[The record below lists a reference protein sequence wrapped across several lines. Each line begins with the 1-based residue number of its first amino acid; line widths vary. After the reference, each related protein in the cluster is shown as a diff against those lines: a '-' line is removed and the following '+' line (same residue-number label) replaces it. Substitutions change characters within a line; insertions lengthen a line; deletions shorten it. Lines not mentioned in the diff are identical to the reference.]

1 MSKLLINENPII
13 VLPTLAK
20 KIGLNEALFI
30 QQLHYWLADS
40 KHTYDGYQWVY
51 NTYEDWH
58 RQFPF
63 WSTSTIRRIIGK
75 LEREGLIVSG
85 NYNRFKMDKTKWYRI
100 NYEYLESLM
109 DEDAQLSDLCSKR
122 TDTSDP
128 TEQHNGTHTDASN
141 SQKGINLGKA
151 SSHQTQNNLTGQ
163 NKPNIG
169 KDEQTNAN
177 VSKSTNQSDIN
188 LSKRTNQSDTNLS
201 KPTNQN
207 GANLGNPTNQ
217 TGTNLT
223 NHTDQTVTKLTKHN
237 DQNNSNLTTSG
248 EQVGQYIDANLTNHT
263 YQNKFNLTTSG
274 EQAGQYVGASL
285 ALARTNITK
294 AIPETTSET
303 TPEKKSVVIVTHAR
317 AEEQNPF
324 TFFEQNGF
332 GTISGYLFE
341 KIQAWCEDLSQ
352 ELVLE
357 AMKIAVE
364 SGNKN
369 WSYVEGILRRWFDK
383 GYQTINEVRA
393 AQKEYRER
401 LNKKSAK
408 QKPRME
414 RDIPRNFILDMD
426 AGEDE

>member
-1 MSKLLINENPII
+1 MSKLLINENPIL

-20 KIGLNEALFI
+20 KIGLNQALFI

-40 KHTYDGYQWVY
+40 KHTHDGYQWVY

-128 TEQHNGTHTDASN
+128 T
-141 SQKGINLGKA
+141 
-151 SSHQTQNNLTGQ
+151 QNNLTGQ
-163 NKPNIG
+163 NKPSID
-169 KDEQTNAN
+169 KRADQTNAN

-207 GANLGNPTNQ
+207 GANFGNPINQ

-248 EQVGQYIDANLTNHT
+248 AQVDQYL
-263 YQNKFNLTTSG
+263 
-274 EQAGQYVGASL
+274 GASL

-369 WSYVEGILRRWFDK
+369 WSYVEGILRRWVDK

-401 LNKKSAK
+401 LDKSAK

>member
-1 MSKLLINENPII
+1 
-13 VLPTLAK
+13 
-20 KIGLNEALFI
+20 
-30 QQLHYWLADS
+30 
-40 KHTYDGYQWVY
+40 
-51 NTYEDWH
+51 
-58 RQFPF
+58 
-63 WSTSTIRRIIGK
+63 
-75 LEREGLIVSG
+75 
-85 NYNRFKMDKTKWYRI
+85 
-100 NYEYLESLM
+100 
-109 DEDAQLSDLCSKR
+109 
-122 TDTSDP
+122 
-128 TEQHNGTHTDASN
+128 
-141 SQKGINLGKA
+141 
-151 SSHQTQNNLTGQ
+151 
-163 NKPNIG
+163 
-169 KDEQTNAN
+169 
-177 VSKSTNQSDIN
+177 
-188 LSKRTNQSDTNLS
+188 
-201 KPTNQN
+201 
-207 GANLGNPTNQ
+207 
-217 TGTNLT
+217 
-223 NHTDQTVTKLTKHN
+223 TKLTKHN
-237 DQNNSNLTTSG
+237 DQNNS
-248 EQVGQYIDANLTNHT
+248 
-263 YQNKFNLTTSG
+263 NLTTSG

-401 LNKKSAK
+401 LNKKSVK

>member
-75 LEREGLIVSG
+75 LESEGLIVSG

-122 TDTSDP
+122 TNTSDP

-151 SSHQTQNNLTGQ
+151 SSHQTQNNLMSQ
-163 NKPNIG
+163 NKPSID
-169 KDEQTNAN
+169 KRADQTNAN
-177 VSKSTNQSDIN
+177 V
-188 LSKRTNQSDTNLS
+188 SKRTNQSDTNLS

-207 GANLGNPTNQ
+207 GANFGNPINQ

-248 EQVGQYIDANLTNHT
+248 EQVGQYIDASLTNHT
-263 YQNKFNLTTSG
+263 YQNNSNLTTSG

-401 LNKKSAK
+401 LDKSAK

>member
-1 MSKLLINENPII
+1 MSKLLINENPIL

-20 KIGLNEALFI
+20 KIGLNQALFI

-109 DEDAQLSDLCSKR
+109 DEDAQLSDLCNKR

-151 SSHQTQNNLTGQ
+151 SSHQTQNNLMSQ
-163 NKPNIG
+163 NKPSID
-169 KDEQTNAN
+169 KRADQTNAN
-177 VSKSTNQSDIN
+177 V
-188 LSKRTNQSDTNLS
+188 SKRTNQSDTNLS

-217 TGTNLT
+217 TGTNIT

-237 DQNNSNLTTSG
+237 DQNNS
-248 EQVGQYIDANLTNHT
+248 
-263 YQNKFNLTTSG
+263 NLTTSG

>member
-1 MSKLLINENPII
+1 
-13 VLPTLAK
+13 
-20 KIGLNEALFI
+20 
-30 QQLHYWLADS
+30 
-40 KHTYDGYQWVY
+40 
-51 NTYEDWH
+51 
-58 RQFPF
+58 
-63 WSTSTIRRIIGK
+63 
-75 LEREGLIVSG
+75 
-85 NYNRFKMDKTKWYRI
+85 
-100 NYEYLESLM
+100 M
-109 DEDAQLSDLCSKR
+109 DEDAQLSNLCSKR

-207 GANLGNPTNQ
+207 GANFGNPTNQ

-248 EQVGQYIDANLTNHT
+248 EQAGQYIDASLTNHT
-263 YQNKFNLTTSG
+263 YQNNSNLTTSG

-369 WSYVEGILRRWFDK
+369 WSYVEGILRRWVDK
-383 GYQTINEVRA
+383 GYKTINEVRA

>member
-1 MSKLLINENPII
+1 MSKLLINESPIL

-20 KIGLNEALFI
+20 KIGLNQALFI

-207 GANLGNPTNQ
+207 GANFGNPINQ

-248 EQVGQYIDANLTNHT
+248 EQ
-263 YQNKFNLTTSG
+263 
-274 EQAGQYVGASL
+274 AGQYVGANL

-369 WSYVEGILRRWFDK
+369 WSYVEGILRRWVDK

-393 AQKEYRER
+393 AKKEYRER

>member
-1 MSKLLINENPII
+1 MSKLLINENPIL

-20 KIGLNEALFI
+20 KIGLNQALFI

-109 DEDAQLSDLCSKR
+109 DEDAQLSNLCNKR

-128 TEQHNGTHTDASN
+128 
-141 SQKGINLGKA
+141 
-151 SSHQTQNNLTGQ
+151 TQNNLTGQ

-201 KPTNQN
+201 KSTNPN
-207 GANLGNPTNQ
+207 GANFGNPINQ

-369 WSYVEGILRRWFDK
+369 WSYVEGILRRWVDK

-401 LNKKSAK
+401 LDKSAK

-414 RDIPRNFILDMD
+414 RDIPRNFILDLD
-426 AGEDE
+426 AGEDD

>member
-1 MSKLLINENPII
+1 MSKLLINESPIL

-20 KIGLNEALFI
+20 KIGLNQALFI

-207 GANLGNPTNQ
+207 GANFGNPTNQ

-237 DQNNSNLTTSG
+237 DQNNS
-248 EQVGQYIDANLTNHT
+248 
-263 YQNKFNLTTSG
+263 NLTTSG

-369 WSYVEGILRRWFDK
+369 WSYVEGILRRWVDK

-401 LNKKSAK
+401 LDKSAK

>member
-1 MSKLLINENPII
+1 MSKLLINENPIL

-20 KIGLNEALFI
+20 KIGLNQALFI

-122 TDTSDP
+122 TNTSDP
-128 TEQHNGTHTDASN
+128 
-141 SQKGINLGKA
+141 
-151 SSHQTQNNLTGQ
+151 TQNNLTGQ

-201 KPTNQN
+201 KSTNPN
-207 GANLGNPTNQ
+207 GANFGNPINQ

-237 DQNNSNLTTSG
+237 DQNNS
-248 EQVGQYIDANLTNHT
+248 
-263 YQNKFNLTTSG
+263 NLTTSG

-369 WSYVEGILRRWFDK
+369 WSYVEGILRRWVDK

-401 LNKKSAK
+401 LDKSAK

>member
-1 MSKLLINENPII
+1 MSKLLINESPIL

-20 KIGLNEALFI
+20 KIGLNQALFI

-141 SQKGINLGKA
+141 SQNRINLGKA
-151 SSHQTQNNLTGQ
+151 STQNNLTDQ
-163 NKPNIG
+163 NAPSIDKQP
-169 KDEQTNAN
+169 DQTNAN
-177 VSKSTNQSDIN
+177 VSKP
-188 LSKRTNQSDTNLS
+188 TNQSDTNLS

-237 DQNNSNLTTSG
+237 DQNNS
-248 EQVGQYIDANLTNHT
+248 
-263 YQNKFNLTTSG
+263 NLTTSG

-369 WSYVEGILRRWFDK
+369 WSYVEGILRRWVDK

-401 LNKKSAK
+401 LDKSAK

>member
-1 MSKLLINENPII
+1 MSKLLINESPIL

-20 KIGLNEALFI
+20 KIGLNQALFI

-141 SQKGINLGKA
+141 SQNRINLGKA
-151 SSHQTQNNLTGQ
+151 STQNNLTDQ
-163 NKPNIG
+163 NAPSIDKQP
-169 KDEQTNAN
+169 DQTNAN
-177 VSKSTNQSDIN
+177 VSKPTNQSDTN

-248 EQVGQYIDANLTNHT
+248 EQAGQYIVPNLTNHT

-369 WSYVEGILRRWFDK
+369 WSYVEGILRRWVDK

-401 LNKKSAK
+401 LDKSAK

>member
-1 MSKLLINENPII
+1 MSNLLINESPIL

-20 KIGLNEALFI
+20 KIGLNQALFI

-109 DEDAQLSDLCSKR
+109 DEDAQLSNLCNKR

-201 KPTNQN
+201 KPTNPN

-237 DQNNSNLTTSG
+237 DQNNS
-248 EQVGQYIDANLTNHT
+248 
-263 YQNKFNLTTSG
+263 NLTTSG

-369 WSYVEGILRRWFDK
+369 WSYVEGILRRWVDK

-401 LNKKSAK
+401 LIKKSAK

>member
-1 MSKLLINENPII
+1 MSKLLINESPIL

-20 KIGLNEALFI
+20 KIGLNQALFI

-128 TEQHNGTHTDASN
+128 TEQHNGTHTDALN

-237 DQNNSNLTTSG
+237 DQNNS
-248 EQVGQYIDANLTNHT
+248 
-263 YQNKFNLTTSG
+263 NLTTSG

>member
-163 NKPNIG
+163 NKPSID
-169 KDEQTNAN
+169 KRADQTNAN
-177 VSKSTNQSDIN
+177 V
-188 LSKRTNQSDTNLS
+188 SKRTNQSDTNLS

-217 TGTNLT
+217 TGTNIT

-237 DQNNSNLTTSG
+237 DQNNS
-248 EQVGQYIDANLTNHT
+248 
-263 YQNKFNLTTSG
+263 NLTTSG

-324 TFFEQNGF
+324 TFFAQNGF

-369 WSYVEGILRRWFDK
+369 WSYVEGILRRWVDK

>member
-1 MSKLLINENPII
+1 MSKLLINENPIL

-20 KIGLNEALFI
+20 KIGLNQALFI

-75 LEREGLIVSG
+75 FEREGLIVSG

-109 DEDAQLSDLCSKR
+109 DEDAQLSDLCNKR

-151 SSHQTQNNLTGQ
+151 SSHQTQNNLMSQ
-163 NKPNIG
+163 NKPSID
-169 KDEQTNAN
+169 KRADQTNAN
-177 VSKSTNQSDIN
+177 V
-188 LSKRTNQSDTNLS
+188 SKRTNQSDTNLS

-217 TGTNLT
+217 TGTNIT

-303 TPEKKSVVIVTHAR
+303 TPEKKSVVIATHAR

-369 WSYVEGILRRWFDK
+369 WSYVEGILRRWVDK

-393 AQKEYRER
+393 AQKEYWER
-401 LNKKSAK
+401 LDKSAK

>member
-1 MSKLLINENPII
+1 IDKR
-13 VLPTLAK
+13 
-20 KIGLNEALFI
+20 
-30 QQLHYWLADS
+30 AD
-40 KHTYDGYQWVY
+40 
-51 NTYEDWH
+51 
-58 RQFPF
+58 
-63 WSTSTIRRIIGK
+63 
-75 LEREGLIVSG
+75 
-85 NYNRFKMDKTKWYRI
+85 
-100 NYEYLESLM
+100 
-109 DEDAQLSDLCSKR
+109 
-122 TDTSDP
+122 
-128 TEQHNGTHTDASN
+128 
-141 SQKGINLGKA
+141 
-151 SSHQTQNNLTGQ
+151 
-163 NKPNIG
+163 
-169 KDEQTNAN
+169 QTNAN
-177 VSKSTNQSDIN
+177 V
-188 LSKRTNQSDTNLS
+188 SKRTNQSDTNLS

-217 TGTNLT
+217 TGTNIT

-414 RDIPRNFILDMD
+414 RDIPRNFILDID
-426 AGEDE
+426 AGEDD

>member
-1 MSKLLINENPII
+1 MSKLLINESPIL

-20 KIGLNEALFI
+20 KIGLNQALFI

-163 NKPNIG
+163 NKPSID
-169 KDEQTNAN
+169 KRADQTNAN
-177 VSKSTNQSDIN
+177 V
-188 LSKRTNQSDTNLS
+188 SKRTNQSDTNLS

-217 TGTNLT
+217 TGTNIT

-237 DQNNSNLTTSG
+237 DQNNS
-248 EQVGQYIDANLTNHT
+248 
-263 YQNKFNLTTSG
+263 NLTTSG

-357 AMKIAVE
+357 AMKMAVE

>member
-1 MSKLLINENPII
+1 
-13 VLPTLAK
+13 
-20 KIGLNEALFI
+20 
-30 QQLHYWLADS
+30 
-40 KHTYDGYQWVY
+40 
-51 NTYEDWH
+51 
-58 RQFPF
+58 
-63 WSTSTIRRIIGK
+63 
-75 LEREGLIVSG
+75 
-85 NYNRFKMDKTKWYRI
+85 
-100 NYEYLESLM
+100 
-109 DEDAQLSDLCSKR
+109 
-122 TDTSDP
+122 
-128 TEQHNGTHTDASN
+128 ASN

-163 NKPNIG
+163 NKPSID
-169 KDEQTNAN
+169 KRADQTNAN
-177 VSKSTNQSDIN
+177 V
-188 LSKRTNQSDTNLS
+188 SKRTNQSDTNLS

-217 TGTNLT
+217 TGTNIT

-237 DQNNSNLTTSG
+237 DQNNS
-248 EQVGQYIDANLTNHT
+248 
-263 YQNKFNLTTSG
+263 NLTTSG

-357 AMKIAVE
+357 AMKMAVE

>member
-1 MSKLLINENPII
+1 MSKLLINENPIL

-75 LEREGLIVSG
+75 LEREGLIISG

-109 DEDAQLSDLCSKR
+109 DEDAQLSDLCNKR
-122 TDTSDP
+122 TDTSD
-128 TEQHNGTHTDASN
+128 QMQRNNGKHMDTSY
-141 SQKGINLGKA
+141 SQNATNLGKIPNR
-151 SSHQTQNNLTGQ
+151 QTQTNLTDQ

-169 KDEQTNAN
+169 KDDQTNAN
-177 VSKSTNQSDIN
+177 VSK
-188 LSKRTNQSDTNLS
+188 LTNLS
-201 KPTNQN
+201 KPTNQS
-207 GANLGNPTNQ
+207 
-217 TGTNLT
+217 GTNLT
-223 NHTDQTVTKLTKHN
+223 NHTDQTVKNLTKHS
-237 DQNNSNLTTSG
+237 DQNNPNLITSS
-248 EQVGQYIDANLTNHT
+248 EQMGQHIDASLTNHT
-263 YQNKFNLTTSG
+263 YQNNFNLTTSG
-274 EQAGQYVGASL
+274 GQAGQYLGASL
-285 ALARTNITK
+285 ALAQTNITK

-303 TPEKKSVVIVTHAR
+303 TPEKKSVVIVTGER

-369 WSYVEGILRRWFDK
+369 WSYVEGILRRWVDK

-401 LNKKSAK
+401 MDKKSAKTEK

-414 RDIPRNFILDMD
+414 RDIPRNFILDLD
-426 AGEDE
+426 AGEDD

>member
-1 MSKLLINENPII
+1 MSKLLINESPIL

-20 KIGLNEALFI
+20 KIGLNQALFI

-248 EQVGQYIDANLTNHT
+248 EQ
-263 YQNKFNLTTSG
+263 
-274 EQAGQYVGASL
+274 AGQYVGASL

-369 WSYVEGILRRWFDK
+369 WSYVEGILRRWVDK

-401 LNKKSAK
+401 LDKSAK

>member
-1 MSKLLINENPII
+1 
-13 VLPTLAK
+13 
-20 KIGLNEALFI
+20 
-30 QQLHYWLADS
+30 
-40 KHTYDGYQWVY
+40 
-51 NTYEDWH
+51 
-58 RQFPF
+58 
-63 WSTSTIRRIIGK
+63 
-75 LEREGLIVSG
+75 
-85 NYNRFKMDKTKWYRI
+85 
-100 NYEYLESLM
+100 M
-109 DEDAQLSDLCSKR
+109 DEDAQLSNLCNKR
-122 TDTSDP
+122 TNTSDP
-128 TEQHNGTHTDASN
+128 
-141 SQKGINLGKA
+141 
-151 SSHQTQNNLTGQ
+151 TQNNLTGQ

-207 GANLGNPTNQ
+207 GANFGNPTNQ

>member
-1 MSKLLINENPII
+1 MSKLLINESPIL

-20 KIGLNEALFI
+20 KIGLNQALFI

-109 DEDAQLSDLCSKR
+109 DEDAQLSDLCNKR

-201 KPTNQN
+201 KSTNPN
-207 GANLGNPTNQ
+207 GANFGNPINQ

-237 DQNNSNLTTSG
+237 DQNNS
-248 EQVGQYIDANLTNHT
+248 
-263 YQNKFNLTTSG
+263 NLTTSG

-369 WSYVEGILRRWFDK
+369 WSYVEGILRRWVDK

-401 LNKKSAK
+401 LDKSAK

>member
-75 LEREGLIVSG
+75 LESEGLIVSG

-122 TDTSDP
+122 TNTSDP

-151 SSHQTQNNLTGQ
+151 SSHQTQNNLMSQ
-163 NKPNIG
+163 NKPSID
-169 KDEQTNAN
+169 KRADQTNAN
-177 VSKSTNQSDIN
+177 V
-188 LSKRTNQSDTNLS
+188 SKRTNQSDTNLS

-207 GANLGNPTNQ
+207 GANFGNPINQ

-248 EQVGQYIDANLTNHT
+248 EQAGQYIDASLTNHT
-263 YQNKFNLTTSG
+263 YQNNSNLTTSG

-401 LNKKSAK
+401 LDKSAK

>member
-1 MSKLLINENPII
+1 MSKLLINESPIL

-20 KIGLNEALFI
+20 KIGLNQALFI

-109 DEDAQLSDLCSKR
+109 DEDAQLSDLCNKR
-122 TDTSDP
+122 TNTSDP
-128 TEQHNGTHTDASN
+128 TEQHNGTHTDALN

-151 SSHQTQNNLTGQ
+151 STQNNLTDQ
-163 NKPNIG
+163 NAPSIDKQP
-169 KDEQTNAN
+169 EQTNAN

-207 GANLGNPTNQ
+207 GANFGNPTNQ
-217 TGTNLT
+217 TGTNIT

-369 WSYVEGILRRWFDK
+369 WSYVEGILRRWVDK

-401 LNKKSAK
+401 LDKSAK

-426 AGEDE
+426 AGEDD

>member
-20 KIGLNEALFI
+20 KIGLNQALFI

-207 GANLGNPTNQ
+207 GANFGNPINQ

-237 DQNNSNLTTSG
+237 DQNNS
-248 EQVGQYIDANLTNHT
+248 
-263 YQNKFNLTTSG
+263 NLTTSG

-369 WSYVEGILRRWFDK
+369 WSYVEGILRRWVDK

-393 AQKEYRER
+393 AQKEYWDR
-401 LNKKSAK
+401 LNKKRAK

>member
-1 MSKLLINENPII
+1 MSKLLINESPIL

-20 KIGLNEALFI
+20 KIGLNQALFI

-109 DEDAQLSDLCSKR
+109 DEDAQLSNLCNKR
-122 TDTSDP
+122 TNTSDP

-141 SQKGINLGKA
+141 SQNRINLGKA
-151 SSHQTQNNLTGQ
+151 SNHQTQNNLTGQ

-177 VSKSTNQSDIN
+177 V
-188 LSKRTNQSDTNLS
+188 SKRTNQSDTNLS

-217 TGTNLT
+217 TGTNIT

-237 DQNNSNLTTSG
+237 DQNNS
-248 EQVGQYIDANLTNHT
+248 
-263 YQNKFNLTTSG
+263 NLTTSG

>member
-1 MSKLLINENPII
+1 MSKLLINESPIL

-20 KIGLNEALFI
+20 KIGLNQALFI

-163 NKPNIG
+163 NKPSID
-169 KDEQTNAN
+169 KRADQTNAN
-177 VSKSTNQSDIN
+177 V
-188 LSKRTNQSDTNLS
+188 SKRTNQSDTNLS

-207 GANLGNPTNQ
+207 GANFGNPTNQ
-217 TGTNLT
+217 TGTNIT

-237 DQNNSNLTTSG
+237 DQNNSNLTASG

-303 TPEKKSVVIVTHAR
+303 TPEKKSVTHTR

-369 WSYVEGILRRWFDK
+369 WSYVEGILRRWVDK

-393 AQKEYRER
+393 VQKEYRER
-401 LNKKSAK
+401 LDKSAK

>member
-1 MSKLLINENPII
+1 MSKLLINESPIL

-20 KIGLNEALFI
+20 KIGLNQALFI

-141 SQKGINLGKA
+141 SQKEINLGKA

-207 GANLGNPTNQ
+207 GANFGNPTNQ

-248 EQVGQYIDANLTNHT
+248 EQ
-263 YQNKFNLTTSG
+263 
-274 EQAGQYVGASL
+274 AGQYVGASL

-294 AIPETTSET
+294 AIPETTS
-303 TPEKKSVVIVTHAR
+303 EKKSVVIVTHAR

-401 LNKKSAK
+401 LDKSAK

>member
-1 MSKLLINENPII
+1 
-13 VLPTLAK
+13 
-20 KIGLNEALFI
+20 
-30 QQLHYWLADS
+30 
-40 KHTYDGYQWVY
+40 
-51 NTYEDWH
+51 
-58 RQFPF
+58 
-63 WSTSTIRRIIGK
+63 
-75 LEREGLIVSG
+75 
-85 NYNRFKMDKTKWYRI
+85 
-100 NYEYLESLM
+100 M
-109 DEDAQLSDLCSKR
+109 DEDAQLSNLCNKR
-122 TDTSDP
+122 TDTSDQ
-128 TEQHNGTHTDASN
+128 TQRNNGKHMDASY
-141 SQKGINLGKA
+141 SQNATNLSKE
-151 SSHQTQNNLTGQ
+151 SHRQTQTNLTDQ

-207 GANLGNPTNQ
+207 GANFGNPTNQ

-248 EQVGQYIDANLTNHT
+248 EQ
-263 YQNKFNLTTSG
+263 
-274 EQAGQYVGASL
+274 AGQYLGASL

-369 WSYVEGILRRWFDK
+369 WSYVEGILRRWVDK

-401 LNKKSAK
+401 LDKSAK

>member
-1 MSKLLINENPII
+1 MSKLLINENPIL

-20 KIGLNEALFI
+20 KIGLNQALFI

-109 DEDAQLSDLCSKR
+109 DEDAQLSNLCNKR
-122 TDTSDP
+122 TNTSDP
-128 TEQHNGTHTDASN
+128 
-141 SQKGINLGKA
+141 
-151 SSHQTQNNLTGQ
+151 TQNNLTGQ

-201 KPTNQN
+201 KSTNPN
-207 GANLGNPTNQ
+207 GANFGNPINQ

-237 DQNNSNLTTSG
+237 DQNNSNLTTSSK
-248 EQVGQYIDANLTNHT
+248 QASQYIDANLTNHT
-263 YQNKFNLTTSG
+263 YQNNSNLTTSG

-369 WSYVEGILRRWFDK
+369 WSYVEGILRRWVDK

-401 LNKKSAK
+401 LDKSAK

>member
-1 MSKLLINENPII
+1 MSKLLINENPIL

-20 KIGLNEALFI
+20 KIGLNQALFI

-207 GANLGNPTNQ
+207 GANLGNPINQ

-237 DQNNSNLTTSG
+237 DQNNS
-248 EQVGQYIDANLTNHT
+248 
-263 YQNKFNLTTSG
+263 NLTTSG

-401 LNKKSAK
+401 LDKSAK

>member
-1 MSKLLINENPII
+1 MSKLLINESPIL

-20 KIGLNEALFI
+20 KIGLNQALFI

-128 TEQHNGTHTDASN
+128 TEQHNGTHTDALN

-169 KDEQTNAN
+169 KDKQTNAN

-207 GANLGNPTNQ
+207 GANFGNPINQ

-237 DQNNSNLTTSG
+237 DQNNS
-248 EQVGQYIDANLTNHT
+248 
-263 YQNKFNLTTSG
+263 NLTTSG

-369 WSYVEGILRRWFDK
+369 WSYVEGILRRWVDK

-401 LNKKSAK
+401 LDKSAK

>member
-1 MSKLLINENPII
+1 MSKLLINENPIL

-20 KIGLNEALFI
+20 KIGLNQALFI

-109 DEDAQLSDLCSKR
+109 DEDAQLSNLCNKR
-122 TDTSDP
+122 TNTSDP

-201 KPTNQN
+201 KSTNPN
-207 GANLGNPTNQ
+207 GANLGNPINQ

-237 DQNNSNLTTSG
+237 DQNNS
-248 EQVGQYIDANLTNHT
+248 
-263 YQNKFNLTTSG
+263 NLTTSG

-369 WSYVEGILRRWFDK
+369 WSYVEGILRRWVDK

-401 LNKKSAK
+401 LDKSAK
-408 QKPRME
+408 QKP
-414 RDIPRNFILDMD
+414 
-426 AGEDE
+426 

>member
-1 MSKLLINENPII
+1 MSKLLINESPIL

-20 KIGLNEALFI
+20 KIGLNQALFI

-109 DEDAQLSDLCSKR
+109 DEDAQLSDLCNKR

-201 KPTNQN
+201 KSTNQN
-207 GANLGNPTNQ
+207 GANFGNPINQ

-237 DQNNSNLTTSG
+237 DQNNS
-248 EQVGQYIDANLTNHT
+248 
-263 YQNKFNLTTSG
+263 NLTTSG

-369 WSYVEGILRRWFDK
+369 WSYVEGILRRWVDK

-401 LNKKSAK
+401 LDKSAK

>member
-1 MSKLLINENPII
+1 MSKLLINENPIL

-20 KIGLNEALFI
+20 KIGLNQALFI

-207 GANLGNPTNQ
+207 GANFGNPINQ

-237 DQNNSNLTTSG
+237 DQNNS
-248 EQVGQYIDANLTNHT
+248 
-263 YQNKFNLTTSG
+263 NLTTSG

-369 WSYVEGILRRWFDK
+369 WSYVEGILRRWVDK

-401 LNKKSAK
+401 LDKSAK

>member
-1 MSKLLINENPII
+1 MSKLLINESPIL

-20 KIGLNEALFI
+20 KIGLNQALFI

-177 VSKSTNQSDIN
+177 VSKPTNQSDTN

-237 DQNNSNLTTSG
+237 DQNNS
-248 EQVGQYIDANLTNHT
+248 
-263 YQNKFNLTTSG
+263 NLTTSG

-401 LNKKSAK
+401 LDKSAK

>member
-1 MSKLLINENPII
+1 MSKLLINENPIL

-20 KIGLNEALFI
+20 KIGLNQALFI

-151 SSHQTQNNLTGQ
+151 SSHQTQNNLMSQ
-163 NKPNIG
+163 NKPSID
-169 KDEQTNAN
+169 KRADQTNAN
-177 VSKSTNQSDIN
+177 V
-188 LSKRTNQSDTNLS
+188 SKRTNQSDTNLS

-207 GANLGNPTNQ
+207 GANFGNPTNQ
-217 TGTNLT
+217 TGTNIT

-414 RDIPRNFILDMD
+414 RDTPRNFILDMD

>member
-20 KIGLNEALFI
+20 KIGLNQALFI

-75 LEREGLIVSG
+75 LESEGLIVSG

-201 KPTNQN
+201 KSTNQN
-207 GANLGNPTNQ
+207 GANLGNPINQ
-217 TGTNLT
+217 TGTNIT

-237 DQNNSNLTTSG
+237 DQNNS
-248 EQVGQYIDANLTNHT
+248 
-263 YQNKFNLTTSG
+263 NLTTSG

-303 TPEKKSVVIVTHAR
+303 TPEKKSVVIATHAR

>member
-1 MSKLLINENPII
+1 
-13 VLPTLAK
+13 
-20 KIGLNEALFI
+20 
-30 QQLHYWLADS
+30 
-40 KHTYDGYQWVY
+40 
-51 NTYEDWH
+51 
-58 RQFPF
+58 
-63 WSTSTIRRIIGK
+63 
-75 LEREGLIVSG
+75 
-85 NYNRFKMDKTKWYRI
+85 
-100 NYEYLESLM
+100 M

-141 SQKGINLGKA
+141 SQNRINLGKA
-151 SSHQTQNNLTGQ
+151 STQNNLTDQ
-163 NKPNIG
+163 NAPSIDKQP
-169 KDEQTNAN
+169 DQTNAN
-177 VSKSTNQSDIN
+177 VSKPTNQSDTN

-207 GANLGNPTNQ
+207 GANLGKPTNQ

-248 EQVGQYIDANLTNHT
+248 EQAGQYIVPNLTNHT

-401 LNKKSAK
+401 LDKSAK